1 MIVLNTTSDIIRVI
15 TGSAA
20 AVDVHVTYVDNV
32 ASVPYLAARQ
42 NTAISVAST
51 TTILSS
57 PGASTQRQIKA
68 MTIVAK
74 GGTNTITIQ
83 FFDGTTAYLLFGNGL
98 ALGTGETIEYEDVT
112 GWRVFDVN
120 GQMKQSNFS
129 PVQLTGNVIGGPS
142 SGTVATTIVNIPNDA
157 ECLGDLLVDAIA
169 APVSPAA
176 SKLRKYY
183 DSVTLAPN
191 AKDSGGNVFVMPAA
205 LSAALT
211 SQWVTFISSDG
222 HQHTL
227 QPSFSD
233 IFGVAANSQIPA
245 FTGDVTKPSGS
256 GTTTLVNIPNGTTQ
270 AGHINALLVAGSAP
284 ASGVNLYA
292 DSGFGGFAC
301 WPAGGS
307 TFASTTVN
315 INQFA
320 PAHQFMNGF
329 GNNSFFNFGQP
340 DFSDLTGT
348 AALAQLPAVL
358 INVQVLT
365 SGVGATYTP
374 TSGTKVQ
381 IVEGVGGGGGGGG
394 TSNTAGGSGVSIYA
408 GGGGGGS
415 GGYFRR
421 RYTITTT
428 GTYTIGAA
436 GSAGA
441 AGGNGGGGGN
451 TTFTD
456 GSNLCTGGGGS
467 GGSGM
472 ASAALITAG
481 VASGGI
487 GGSSSGGN
495 VNIGGNGGGAGVR
508 LGAGL
513 GTTTGTPIGGC
524 NGVGGASILG
534 GSTLAAVNANIATV
548 NIGSTA
554 GFGAGCSGN
563 SQCSNVNAAS
573 STAAA
578 AGGAGVVIVWEFA

>member
-1 MIVLNTTSDIIRVI
+1 VIVLNTTSDVIRVI

-42 NTAISVAST
+42 NTAISVAAT

-57 PGASTQRQIKA
+57 PGASTQRQIKVV
-68 MTIVAK
+68 TIVAK

-157 ECLGDLLVDAIA
+157 ECLGDLLVDAIS
-169 APVSPAA
+169 APASPAA

-183 DSVTLAPN
+183 DSSTLAPN

-233 IFGVAANSQIPA
+233 IFGVATNAQLPA

-256 GTTTLVNIPNGTTQ
+256 GVTTLTNIPNHTTMAGNLQ
-270 AGHINALLVAGSAP
+270 ANSIAGSAP
-284 ASGVNLYA
+284 GSGTNIYI
-292 DSGFGGFAC
+292 DSGFGGLAV
-301 WPAGGS
+301 WPTGN
-307 TFASTTVN
+307 ASFTQITVS
-315 INQFA
+315 INQNA
-320 PAHQFMNGF
+320 PAHNFFNSF
-329 GNNSFFNFGQP
+329 GNNSTFGSAQP

-374 TSGTKVQ
+374 TSGTKTQ
-381 IVEGVGGGGGGGG
+381 IVEGCGGGGGGGG
-394 TSNTAGGSGVSIYA
+394 ASVTTGPNGA
-408 GGGGGGS
+408 GGGGGGG

-441 AGGNGGGGGN
+441 AAAGAGGTGGN

-456 GSNLCTGGGGS
+456 GTTLCTGNGGN

-472 ASAALITAG
+472 A
-481 VASGGI
+481 GGAT
-487 GGSSSGGN
+487 GSSAVMANGALGGGASNGN
-495 VNIGGNGGGAGVR
+495 VNIAGNGGSAGIK
-508 LGAGL
+508 LL
-513 GTTTGTPIGGC
+513 GTTIGLWVSGA
-524 NGVGGASILG
+524 GGASMLGSGQGGQQGPIAFSSTVLGVNGSGFGGGGGG
-534 GSTLAAVNANIATV
+534 GSVAQSPA
-548 NIGSTA
+548 S
-554 GFGAGCSGN
+554 
-563 SQCSNVNAAS
+563 AS
-573 STAAA
+573 SI
-578 AGGAGVVIVWEFA
+578 GGGSGAPGGIIVWEFA